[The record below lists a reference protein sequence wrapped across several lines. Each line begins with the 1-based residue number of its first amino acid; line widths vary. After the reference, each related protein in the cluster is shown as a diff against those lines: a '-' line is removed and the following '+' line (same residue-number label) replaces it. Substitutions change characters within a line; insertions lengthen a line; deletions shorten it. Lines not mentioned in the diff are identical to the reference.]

1 MSKNLLKKAL
11 LLCIVFL
18 CATVTQTHAV
28 IINGQELSNNDRVEV
43 GGQWKY
49 KYVCEQGVIWVPES
63 SYMARTMD
71 IYPAEG
77 YYMANVKVEK
87 KMGDANV
94 YYEAITVT
102 GPDMLFYTNEQRNTP
117 SHSFDE
123 CNCYDDNLKITVT
136 FEAVN
141 DISGAEITLSQTE
154 YTYDGNEKK
163 PSVTEVLLQRKP
175 LNANYYTVSY
185 SNNINV
191 GTATVK
197 VTGNGIYKGSATTN
211 FTISKASA
219 TSAGISWSSSSAT
232 ATLGKSFTAPTL
244 NNPHQLAITYSSSNT
259 SVASISAA
267 GAVTIKGVGETTIKA
282 TFAGNDTYEAAE
294 VSYKLTVKKDTDT
307 GLEFSSSTAS
317 ATMGK
322 SFTPPTLKNPHS
334 LSVTYSSSRTSVAT
348 VDNSGKVTLVGAGET
363 TIKASFAG
371 NDTYSAAEASYVLTV
386 SKNKDLGLAFSEAT
400 ALATIDEDFTPP
412 TLANPNQLPVT
423 YSSSDTN
430 VATVNDEG
438 QITLVS
444 PGVTTI
450 TANFA
455 GNNIYE
461 KGSVSYEL
469 TVKKNYG
476 LWIGDTQVNS
486 LNQNDV
492 LGSKNTFFFD
502 PSRNLLIITANKQS
516 VTVESRLPE
525 LTIFLNGYST
535 LERVFYGGD
544 AQGTLRII
552 SYNNIPGELTLLTQ
566 HTDGV
571 ISGFSSLDIDKQSLT
586 YLLTPAGGVYE
597 NGHLR
602 RSAGGNVAGAAIIGQ
617 YIKPLVEGK
626 TIAFKKSDFT
636 SGDKDVDLTNKTIK
650 NILFTF
656 DQGHADPDENDGYDS
671 EDNSVVLM
679 STISDTDAG
688 KVAGDVA
695 GDKYLPGSAEFAKN
709 FVGGITFMVPDGE
722 GTIEIDLMNDPGY
735 TFHIIIGNSAPQTL
749 SKTERGIAKISYQ
762 VDHPEYIFLYMTKD
776 SGTRI
781 GKREKVHGKVYSL
794 SVHPAKSSTNPLGNV
809 SSFPASSTPEVS
821 LGAPD
826 PTGIQAIEVEG
837 TPTSNDPNAD
847 DDRWFTLNGQQIS
860 KPTQKGIYIHR
871 GKKIVIK

>member
-11 LLCIVFL
+11 LFSIVLL
-18 CATVTQTHAV
+18 CATATQAQTIYIYDGQTRLYWDGGQMKETYRDAKGSVSADVSNGRCTLTISPTDGYYVAKGNVRVTKDPW
-28 IINGQELSNNDRVEV
+28 GQAASGSRVEV
-43 GGQWKY
+43 FGDDVAYGSNPKTFWF
-49 KYVCEQGVIWVPES
+49 EVPTDAS
-63 SYMARTMD
+63 PDYL
-71 IYPAEG
+71 
-77 YYMANVKVEK
+77 VEV
-87 KMGDANV
+87 DFI
-94 YYEAITVT
+94 EA
-102 GPDMLFYTNEQRNTP
+102 Y
-117 SHSFDE
+117 
-123 CNCYDDNLKITVT
+123 
-136 FEAVN
+136 

-154 YTYDGNEKK
+154 YTYDGTAKK
-163 PSVTEVLLQRKP
+163 PSVTEVLVQKKP
-175 LNANYYTVSY
+175 VSENYYTVSY

-197 VTGNGIYKGSATTN
+197 VTGFAYYKGSATTT
-211 FTISKASA
+211 FTISKAA
-219 TSAGISWSSSSAT
+219 TTGAGISWSSSSAT

-244 NNPHQLAITYSSSNT
+244 NNPHQLPITYSSSNT
-259 SVASISAA
+259 NVATISAD

-282 TFAGNDTYEAAE
+282 TFAGNNTYDAAE
-294 VSYKLTVKKDTDT
+294 VSYKLTVKKDSDT
-307 GLEFSSSTAS
+307 GLEYSATEAT

-322 SFTPPTLKNPHS
+322 SFTPPTLKNPKQ
-334 LSVTYSSSRTSVAT
+334 LAVTYSSSNTKVAT

-371 NDTYSAAEASYVLTV
+371 NDTYSAAEASYKLIV
-386 SKNKDLGLAFSEAT
+386 SKNKDLGLAFSDDKAM
-400 ALATIDEDFTPP
+400 ATIDEDFTPP
-412 TLANPNQLPVT
+412 TLANPNQLAVT
-423 YSSSDTN
+423 YSSSNTN
-430 VATVNDEG
+430 VATVGDEG
-438 QITLVS
+438 QITLVG

-450 TANFA
+450 TASFA

-461 KGSVSYEL
+461 KGAVSYEL

-502 PSRNLLIITANKQS
+502 PSQNLLIISANKQS
-516 VTVESRLPE
+516 LVVESRLPE

-535 LERVFYGGD
+535 LERIFYGGD

-552 SYNNIPGELTLLTQ
+552 SYNNIPGELTLLSQ
-566 HTDGV
+566 HADGV
-571 ISGFSSLDIDKQSLT
+571 ISGFSSLDIDKESLT
-586 YLLTPAGGVYE
+586 YLLTPAGGLYE

-602 RSAGGNVAGAAIIGQ
+602 RAAGGTVAGAAIIGQ
-617 YIKPLVEGK
+617 HIKPLADGK
-626 TIAFKKSDFT
+626 TITFKKSDFT

-656 DQGHADPDENDGYDS
+656 DQSHADPDENDGYDS

-679 STISDTDAG
+679 STVSDTDAA

-695 GDKYLPGSAEFAKN
+695 GEKYLPGSAEFAKN
-709 FVGGITFMVPDGE
+709 FVGGITFMVPSGE
-722 GTIEIDLMNDPGY
+722 GTIEIDLMNDPNY
-735 TFHIIIGNSAPQTL
+735 SFHIIIGNSAPQTL

-762 VDHPEYIFLYMTKD
+762 TDKPEYVFLYMTKD

-781 GKREKVHGKVYSL
+781 GKRERVHGKVYSL
-794 SVHPAKSSTNPLGNV
+794 TVQPAKSSTNPLGNV
-809 SSFPASSTPEVS
+809 SGFPASSTPEVATA
-821 LGAPD
+821 APD
-826 PTGIQAIEVEG
+826 PTGIQEIKIDDD
-837 TPTSNDPNAD
+837 TPSPSDPQAN

>member
-1 MSKNLLKKAL
+1 MSKNLLKKAFFFFVFM
-11 LLCIVFL
+11 CI
-18 CATVTQTHAV
+18 TITQAHAL
-28 IINGQELSNNDRVEV
+28 IINGRLMEDNSMVN
-43 GGQWKY
+43 GSY
-49 KYVCEQGVIWVPES
+49 KYECEQGVIWVPES
-63 SYMARTMD
+63 SNVAKTVE
-71 IYPAEG
+71 IIPKEG
-77 YYMANVKVEK
+77 YYITKNDVKVES
-87 KMGDANV
+87 MQYGTNN
-94 YYEAITVT
+94 YYETVPISGPDITFYNERGNSANYIFGEYNCSGEYLVITVN
-102 GPDMLFYTNEQRNTP
+102 FQ
-117 SHSFDE
+117 S
-123 CNCYDDNLKITVT
+123 VQ
-136 FEAVN
+136 

-154 YTYDGNEKK
+154 YIYDGTEKK
-163 PSVTEVLLQRKP
+163 PSVTEVLIQKKP
-175 LNANYYTVSY
+175 LNASYYTVSY

-197 VTGNGIYKGSATTN
+197 VTGNGIYKGTATTT
-211 FTISKASA
+211 FTISKA
-219 TSAGISWSSSSAT
+219 TTGAGISWSSSSAT

-244 NNPHQLAITYSSSNT
+244 NNPHQLAVTYSSSKT
-259 SVASISAA
+259 DVATISAD

-282 TFAGNDTYEAAE
+282 TFAGNNTYDAAE
-294 VSYKLTVKKDTDT
+294 VSYKLTVKKDSDT
-307 GLEFSSSTAS
+307 GLEFSSGSAS

-322 SFTPPTLKNPHS
+322 SFTPPTLKNPHN

-438 QITLVS
+438 QITLVG

-626 TIAFKKSDFT
+626 TITFKKSDFT

-656 DQGHADPDENDGYDS
+656 DQSHADPDENDGYDS

-679 STISDTDAG
+679 STISDIDAG

-809 SSFPASSTPEVS
+809 SGFPALSTPEVS

-847 DDRWFTLNGQQIS
+847 DDRWFTLSGQQIS

>member
-1 MSKNLLKKAL
+1 MSKNLLKKAFFFFVFM
-11 LLCIVFL
+11 CI
-18 CATVTQTHAV
+18 TITQAHAL
-28 IINGQELSNNDRVEV
+28 IINGRLMEDNSMVN
-43 GGQWKY
+43 GSY
-49 KYVCEQGVIWVPES
+49 KYECEQGVIWVPES
-63 SYMARTMD
+63 SNVAKTVE
-71 IYPAEG
+71 IIPKEG
-77 YYMANVKVEK
+77 YYITKNDVKVES
-87 KMGDANV
+87 MQYGTNN
-94 YYEAITVT
+94 YYETVPISGPDITFYSERGNSANYIFGEYNCYGEYLVITVN
-102 GPDMLFYTNEQRNTP
+102 FQ
-117 SHSFDE
+117 S
-123 CNCYDDNLKITVT
+123 VQ
-136 FEAVN
+136 

-154 YTYDGNEKK
+154 YIYDGTEKK
-163 PSVTEVLLQRKP
+163 PSVTEVLIQKKP

-197 VTGNGIYKGSATTN
+197 VTGNGIYKGTATTT
-211 FTISKASA
+211 FTISKA
-219 TSAGISWSSSSAT
+219 TTGAGISWSSSSAT

-244 NNPHQLAITYSSSNT
+244 NNPHQLAVTYSSSKT
-259 SVASISAA
+259 DVATISAD

-282 TFAGNDTYEAAE
+282 TFAGNNTYDAAE
-294 VSYKLTVKKDTDT
+294 VSYKLTVKKDSDT
-307 GLEFSSSTAS
+307 GLEFSSSSAS

-322 SFTPPTLKNPHS
+322 SFTPPTLKNPHN

-438 QITLVS
+438 QITLVG

-626 TIAFKKSDFT
+626 TITFKKSDFT

-656 DQGHADPDENDGYDS
+656 DQSHADPDENDGYDS

-762 VDHPEYIFLYMTKD
+762 VDHPEYIFLYMTKE

-809 SSFPASSTPEVS
+809 SGFPASSTPEVS

-847 DDRWFTLNGQQIS
+847 DDRWFTLSGQQIS

>member
-1 MSKNLLKKAL
+1 MSKNLLKKAFFFFVFM
-11 LLCIVFL
+11 CI
-18 CATVTQTHAV
+18 TITQAHAL
-28 IINGQELSNNDRVEV
+28 IINGRLMEDNSMVN
-43 GGQWKY
+43 GSY
-49 KYVCEQGVIWVPES
+49 KYECEQGVIWVPES
-63 SYMARTMD
+63 SNVAKTVE
-71 IYPAEG
+71 IIPKEG
-77 YYMANVKVEK
+77 YYITKNDVKVES
-87 KMGDANV
+87 MQYGTNN
-94 YYEAITVT
+94 YYETVPISGPDITFYNERGNSANYIFGEYNCYGEYLVITVN
-102 GPDMLFYTNEQRNTP
+102 FQ
-117 SHSFDE
+117 S
-123 CNCYDDNLKITVT
+123 VQ
-136 FEAVN
+136 

-154 YTYDGNEKK
+154 YIYDGTEKK
-163 PSVTEVLLQRKP
+163 PSVTEVLIQKKP

-197 VTGNGIYKGSATTN
+197 VTGNGIYKGTATTT
-211 FTISKASA
+211 FTISKA
-219 TSAGISWSSSSAT
+219 TTGAGISWSSSSAT

-244 NNPHQLAITYSSSNT
+244 NNPHQLAVTYSSSKT
-259 SVASISAA
+259 DVATISAD

-282 TFAGNDTYEAAE
+282 TFAGNNTYDAAE
-294 VSYKLTVKKDTDT
+294 VSYKLTVKKDSDT
-307 GLEFSSSTAS
+307 GLEFSSGSAS

-322 SFTPPTLKNPHS
+322 SFTPPTLKNPHN

-438 QITLVS
+438 QITLVG

-626 TIAFKKSDFT
+626 TITFKKSDFT

-656 DQGHADPDENDGYDS
+656 DQSHADPDENDGYDS

-762 VDHPEYIFLYMTKD
+762 VDHPEYIFLYMTKE

-809 SSFPASSTPEVS
+809 SGFPASSTPEVS

-837 TPTSNDPNAD
+837 IPTSNDPNAD
-847 DDRWFTLNGQQIS
+847 DDRWFTLSGQQIS

>member
-1 MSKNLLKKAL
+1 MSKNLLKKAFFFFVFM
-11 LLCIVFL
+11 CI
-18 CATVTQTHAV
+18 TITQAHAL
-28 IINGQELSNNDRVEV
+28 IINGRLMEDNSMVN
-43 GGQWKY
+43 GSY
-49 KYVCEQGVIWVPES
+49 KYECEQGVIWVPES
-63 SYMARTMD
+63 SNVAKTVE
-71 IYPAEG
+71 IIPKEG
-77 YYMANVKVEK
+77 YYITKNDVKVES
-87 KMGDANV
+87 MQYGTNN
-94 YYEAITVT
+94 YYETVPISGPDITFHNERGNSANYIFGEYNCYGEYLVITVN
-102 GPDMLFYTNEQRNTP
+102 FQ
-117 SHSFDE
+117 S
-123 CNCYDDNLKITVT
+123 VQ
-136 FEAVN
+136 

-154 YTYDGNEKK
+154 YIYDGTEKK
-163 PSVTEVLLQRKP
+163 PSVTEVLIQKKP

-197 VTGNGIYKGSATTN
+197 VTGNGIYKGTATTT
-211 FTISKASA
+211 FTISKA
-219 TSAGISWSSSSAT
+219 TTGAGISWSSSSAT

-244 NNPHQLAITYSSSNT
+244 NNPHQLAVTYSSSKT
-259 SVASISAA
+259 DVATISAD

-282 TFAGNDTYEAAE
+282 TFAGNNTYDAAE
-294 VSYKLTVKKDTDT
+294 VSYKLTVKKDSDT
-307 GLEFSSSTAS
+307 GLEFSSSSAS

-322 SFTPPTLKNPHS
+322 SFTPPTLKNPHN

-438 QITLVS
+438 QITLVG

-626 TIAFKKSDFT
+626 TITFKKSDFT

-656 DQGHADPDENDGYDS
+656 DQSHAVPDENDGYDS

-809 SSFPASSTPEVS
+809 SGFPASSTPEVS

-847 DDRWFTLNGQQIS
+847 DDRWFTLSGQQIS